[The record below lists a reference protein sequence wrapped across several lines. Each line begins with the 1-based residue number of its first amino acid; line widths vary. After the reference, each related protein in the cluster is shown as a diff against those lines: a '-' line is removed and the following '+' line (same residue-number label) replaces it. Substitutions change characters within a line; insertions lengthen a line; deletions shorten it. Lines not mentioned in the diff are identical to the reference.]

1 MPQNDKIIMS
11 HIQYCHKTCITALNT
26 FLLHI
31 MHYLHLLTFRAFLFL
46 SFSVSEVPYSNIQ
59 DYKIVLNVL
68 QLACVILLFVEKA
81 GFCI

>member
-1 MPQNDKIIMS
+1 
-11 HIQYCHKTCITALNT
+11 
-26 FLLHI
+26 
-31 MHYLHLLTFRAFLFL
+31 MHYCIEHIFVAYYALSSFTYFP